1 MSNRRINKKLPLRK
15 TYVLLSLTWG
25 LPLTAFGALLML
37 ILIICGKRPKRFC
50 YCYYIE
56 VGKCW
61 GGLELGLFFLKDSR
75 ESLSLMKHEQGHG
88 LQNIYWGVLMPF
100 VITIPSAIRY
110 WYRRALTARGRIDLV
125 PYSAIWFE
133 ADADRRGAELYE
145 YLTETRNRVNSTSL

>member
-1 MSNRRINKKLPLRK
+1 MGTSSDRVRRAVDAYIDYLRK
-15 TYVLLSLTWG
+15 KTETLL
-25 LPLTAFGALLML
+25 LLL
-37 ILIICGKRPKRFC
+37 LYRGRQ
-50 YCYYIE
+50 
-56 VGKCW
+56 
-61 GGLELGLFFLKDSR
+61 LLGRTRARLFFLKDSR

-145 YLTETRNRVNSTSL
+145 YLTETRNRVNSTS